1 MWQRIL
7 VAGRLGCRS
16 FFTKDSMFYLFLF
29 LVAVAL
35 LQLGA
40 LSVWFTVLS
49 TALIAMT
56 VVTIA
61 VALFALWKRYRADAT
76 RFITHRKP

>member
-1 MWQRIL
+1 MPF
-7 VAGRLGCRS
+7 
-16 FFTKDSMFYLFLF
+16 FFTKDSMIYLFLF
-29 LVAVAL
+29 LVAVAIAL

-56 VVTIA
+56 VVAIV
-61 VALFALWKRYRADAT
+61 VALYALWNRYRANAT

>member
-1 MWQRIL
+1 
-7 VAGRLGCRS
+7 
-16 FFTKDSMFYLFLF
+16 MFYLFLF
-29 LVAVAL
+29 LVAIAL
-35 LQLGA
+35 FQLGA

-56 VVTIA
+56 LVAIA
-61 VALFALWKRYRADAT
+61 IAIFALWKRYRTDAT

>member
-1 MWQRIL
+1 
-7 VAGRLGCRS
+7 
-16 FFTKDSMFYLFLF
+16 MFYLFLF
-29 LVAVAL
+29 LLAIVIAL

-56 VVTIA
+56 VVAIA
-61 VALFALWKRYRADAT
+61 VALIALLKRYRSNAT

>member
-1 MWQRIL
+1 
-7 VAGRLGCRS
+7 
-16 FFTKDSMFYLFLF
+16 MFYLFLF
-29 LVAVAL
+29 LVAVAIAL

-49 TALIAMT
+49 MALIAMT
-56 VVTIA
+56 LVAIA
-61 VALFALWKRYRADAT
+61 LALFALWKRYRSDAT

>member
-1 MWQRIL
+1 MPF
-7 VAGRLGCRS
+7 

-29 LVAVAL
+29 LLAVAIAL

-56 VVTIA
+56 VVAIA
-61 VALFALWKRYRADAT
+61 VAIFALWKRYRYEAT